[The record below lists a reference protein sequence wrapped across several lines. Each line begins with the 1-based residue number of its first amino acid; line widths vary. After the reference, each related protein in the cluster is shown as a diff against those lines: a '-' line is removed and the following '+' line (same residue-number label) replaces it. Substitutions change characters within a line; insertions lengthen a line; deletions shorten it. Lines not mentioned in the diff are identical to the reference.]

1 MFVHSPGRHDL
12 RGLKY
17 MALYSWGA
25 APAWEGATFVD
36 RVVLDAATGSEGGH
50 KSCQRPETPGSQ
62 MFEVAGG
69 PQEREAEKASRHG

>member
-1 MFVHSPGRHDL
+1 M
-12 RGLKY
+12 RGLEY

-25 APAWEGATFVD
+25 APAWKGATFMD

-50 KSCQRPETPGSQ
+50 KSHQRPETPGNQ

-69 PQEREAEKASRHG
+69 PQECEAEKASRRG